1 LIFTSCLL
9 TVQIFNLSA
18 FKIVDFNIKAMGA
31 TEQSKEGR
39 NSKASLKSLI
49 RKVKSYRET
58 LSSLILKT
66 AFFFNYIIISPLL
79 CG

>member
-1 LIFTSCLL
+1 
-9 TVQIFNLSA
+9 LSA

-66 AFFFNYIIISPLL
+66 AFFLIILL
-79 CG
+79 FLPCFAVNFFAFKRQRVLKS